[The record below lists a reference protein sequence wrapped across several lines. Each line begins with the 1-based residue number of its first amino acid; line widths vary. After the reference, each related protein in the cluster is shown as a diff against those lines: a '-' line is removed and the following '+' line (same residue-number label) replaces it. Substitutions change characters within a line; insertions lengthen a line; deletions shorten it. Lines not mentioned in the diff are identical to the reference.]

1 MGKIIEINGPIVTVE
16 LPRVRNGEQVR
27 IGKLGLIGEVIGREG
42 DNAIVQVYET
52 TESVRPGEGV
62 EPLGHPLSVE
72 LGPGLLGQIEV
83 RAGET
88 ADLDRS
94 GLTIRHRR

>member
-42 DNAIVQVYET
+42 STAIVQVYET
-52 TESVRPGEGV
+52 TESVRPGESV

-72 LGPGLLGQIEV
+72 LGPGSAWPDLRR
-83 RAGET
+83 RAT
-88 ADLDRS
+88 SADSDLRAE
-94 GLTIRHRR
+94 R